1 MRVALIINT
10 LKALKNYV
18 PNFLPFEHHRMKQ
31 ERAFI
36 KALNLPAEETVQ
48 LSGKKTFKVSKVRA
62 TFVCL
67 KSLPSDAPSF
77 YRWLANSDFLKT
89 NGH

>member
-10 LKALKNYV
+10 LKALKNDV

-36 KALNLPAEETVQ
+36 KALNLPAEQTVQ
-48 LSGKKTFKVSKVRA
+48 LSGKKT
-62 TFVCL
+62 L
-67 KSLPSDAPSF
+67 
-77 YRWLANSDFLKT
+77 
-89 NGH
+89 